1 MNRAPV
7 PVPGSPRGAVRDRAR
22 VRVEPRSVGD
32 GPGPTRGAVYGRFS
46 EAALVSVTVVVASG
60 MSRLFT
66 DASFMRDVLAM
77 AIVSHVVAAAARR
90 AGLSTPSAALLW
102 AGGLVITATMLLYPE
117 TAWLVLPTL
126 DTAGAARDHM
136 VDAWS
141 VINASAAPV
150 VPVPGLV
157 LSAGASLGLSAF
169 LADTAAFRRRA
180 AITAVL
186 PVSAVYGFTTAA
198 GTGDGAVV
206 HGALF
211 SGTLGAS
218 MFTLWLRN
226 RRADAWI
233 ESRPGRGAL
242 VMARAGGAALM
253 VAVMTGTVVGPRL
266 PGAGAEP
273 WIDPARLEVTEA
285 APWVGRPSRDPEPW
299 VDFAFQS
306 PGAASTPAGTADP
319 DGGGPRVLVSPFV
332 QIRSRLTEL
341 SDRELFTV
349 AVLQDERQYWRLT
362 SLDEFDGNGWRA
374 RSNYEEAVG
383 PLVTTL
389 DPAVAGF
396 PVVQAVSL
404 TGLGNSYLPA
414 AYEPRRIIDD
424 GGVGLEYEAASG
436 SLIKSRRAALA
447 GAGRF
452 TYTVESSVPVIDDP
466 DRLRNVDTSMLAPDF
481 VAFNTRLPDD
491 AREVVL
497 GEAQRI
503 TAEGRSDYHRALLL
517 QDHFRLDG
525 GFRYDLDVH
534 SRHGIDSLEEF
545 LFDVRAGYC
554 QQFASA
560 YAAMA
565 RSVGLPTR
573 VAVGFTWGDWDS
585 GRGEQGA
592 YVVRGEHAHA
602 WPEVY
607 FAGTGWVR
615 FEPTPGRGAPG
626 DFAVTGH
633 VANQADL
640 QPEAAVGAPEQDL
653 AAAPAS
659 GGADGSGLAGFPNP
673 AGGGGDPGSEFSGV
687 PDGAGDAGSD
697 GPSGVGVPRLVAVAA
712 MVLAAVGL
720 MLGSVP
726 VLRRLARSR
735 IRAGLAGDPAGLIEE
750 WWSDAVEA
758 LALAGLARRPFETP
772 LELARRVTA
781 ALPAVGPITELAVLA
796 THGRY
801 ARSTPESMAV
811 RAAVVGSRVIV
822 ACRNHATLST
832 RLVAALDPSPL
843 FKAKSR

>member
-1 MNRAPV
+1 MNQAPGPV
-7 PVPGSPRGAVRDRAR
+7 PPPPRGARAY
-22 VRVEPRSVGD
+22 D
-32 GPGPTRGAVYGRFS
+32 WFS
-46 EAALVSVTVVVASG
+46 EAALASVSIVVALG

-66 DASFMRDVLAM
+66 DSSFLRDVLAL
-77 AIVSHVVAAAARR
+77 AVVSHVIAAAARR
-90 AGLSTPSAALLW
+90 AHLSTLPAALLW
-102 AGGLVITATMLLYPE
+102 AGGLVMTATMLLYAE

-126 DTAGAARDHM
+126 DTVGAARHHL
-136 VDAWS
+136 VDSWS
-141 VINASAAPV
+141 VVNASEAPV
-150 VPVPGLV
+150 EPVPGLV
-157 LSAGASLGLSAF
+157 LSAGAALGLSAF
-169 LADTAAFRRRA
+169 LADTAAFRMRA
-180 AITAVL
+180 AVSAVL
-186 PVSAVYGFTTAA
+186 PVSAVYGFTIAA

-218 MFTLWLRN
+218 MVALWLRN

-233 ESRPGRGAL
+233 EPRPGRGAL
-242 VMARAGGAALM
+242 AMARAGGAALM
-253 VAVMTGTVVGPRL
+253 LAVVAGTVAGPWL
-266 PGAGAEP
+266 PGASAEP
-273 WIDPARLEVTEA
+273 WVDLSRFEVTEA
-285 APWVGRPSRDPEPW
+285 APWVDSPSPDPEPW
-299 VDFAFQS
+299 ADFAFQS
-306 PGAASTPAGTADP
+306 PAASSTPAGIADP
-319 DGGGPRVLVSPFV
+319 SGEGPRVLVSPFV

-374 RSNYEEAVG
+374 RSNYEEAAG

-389 DPAVAGF
+389 DAAVAGS

-414 AYEPRRIIDD
+414 AYEPRRVIDD
-424 GGVGLEYEAASG
+424 GGVSLEYEAASG
-436 SLIKSRRAALA
+436 SLIKSRRAALE
-447 GAGRF
+447 GPGRF
-452 TYTVESSVPVIDDP
+452 MYAVESVVPVIDDP
-466 DRLRNVDTSMLAPDF
+466 DRLRNFDTSMLEPDF
-481 VAFNTRLPDD
+481 LAFNTYLPDD

-497 GEAQRI
+497 GEAQRV
-503 TAEGRSDYHRALLL
+503 TADGRSDYHRALLL

-534 SRHGIDSLEEF
+534 SGPGIDSLEEF

-565 RSVGLPTR
+565 RSIGLPAR
-573 VAVGFTWGDWDS
+573 VAVGFTWGEWDS

-626 DFAVTGH
+626 DFAITGH
-633 VANQADL
+633 VANQAGL
-640 QPEAAVGAPEQDL
+640 RPEAAGDPQPDL
-653 AAAPAS
+653 ASPPAA
-659 GGADGSGLAGFPNP
+659 GGADGSGFAGFPNP
-673 AGGGGDPGSEFSGV
+673 SDGREDSGSEFSGV
-687 PDGAGDAGSD
+687 PDGAGDAGSA
-697 GPSGVGVPRLVAVAA
+697 GPFGVGVPRVVAVGAV
-712 MVLAAVGL
+712 VLAAVGL
-720 MLGSVP
+720 MLGCVP
-726 VLRRLARSR
+726 ALRRLGRRR

-758 LALAGLARRPFETP
+758 LALARLTPRPFETP

-781 ALPAVGPITELAVLA
+781 VLPAVGPITELAVLA

-801 ARSTPESMAV
+801 ARSTSESMAV

-822 ACRNHATLST
+822 ACRNQATLSS
-832 RLVAALDPSPL
+832 RLVAALDPSTL
-843 FKAKSR
+843 FRAKSL